1 MPGPTPHL
9 SVPDVTRAAQ
19 FYKDVLGAEMLER
32 LVEPGGDRII
42 FCALRFDSGLLYLT
56 ESRRQPGG
64 SVPSGLVLH
73 LSVDDAESTFSRAID
88 AGAEA
93 VQKPTDAGWG
103 ERHGRFRDP
112 AGIIWAVSQ
121 PVDVSVARKAASPSP
136 SPA

>member
-9 SVPDVTRAAQ
+9 SVPDVARAAQ
-19 FYKDVLGAEMLER
+19 FYTEVLGAELLER

-56 ESRRQPGG
+56 ESRRQGG
-64 SVPSGLVLH
+64 ISPAGLVLH
-73 LSVDDAESTFSRAID
+73 LSVDDAEATYKRALG

-93 VQKPTDAGWG
+93 VQEPTDAGWG

-112 AGIIWAVSQ
+112 VGILWAVSQ
-121 PVDVSVARKAASPSP
+121 PVDFSLNRKAPSASPSP
-136 SPA
+136 A